1 MDVLCDDGFVCQV
14 PYLKDPS
21 LSFRAK
27 LMGVTNLAGY
37 PWPLES
43 PYTGNTLPVYLHRE
57 TEHLPPKAKLMHAIR
72 SLNNSGEDD
81 AGPASIDFMHLRKEH
96 VPQLNRLL
104 RDAFW
109 PNIDVSE
116 SLEYPDYSVV
126 LLYGKLVI
134 GCGLVSPEGY
144 LAYLYVHPEWR
155 AHGLASHLLHMLA
168 ARLLPPGCD
177 LTAHVAVG
185 NPAVLLYQRFAF
197 KPEEFIVDFYAGKF
211 VQAEGGEGDGL
222 GPAMRNAFFMRLKR

>member
-1 MDVLCDDGFVCQV
+1 
-14 PYLKDPS
+14 
-21 LSFRAK
+21 
-27 LMGVTNLAGY
+27 MGVTNLPGY

-43 PYTGNTLPVYLHRE
+43 PYTGNVLPVYLHRE
-57 TEHLPPKAKLMHAIR
+57 TERLPPKARLLHAIR
-72 SLNNSGEDD
+72 SPSGDGAD
-81 AGPASIDFMHLRKEH
+81 SGPASVDFMHVRREH

-116 SLEYPDYSVV
+116 ALEYPEYSVV
-126 LLYGKLVI
+126 LLYGRLVV

-144 LAYLYVHPEWR
+144 LTYLYVHPEWR
-155 AHGLASHLLHMLA
+155 AQGLASRLLHMLA
-168 ARLLPPGCD
+168 TRLLPPSCD

-211 VQAEGGEGDGL
+211 VQAEGEGDRQD
-222 GPAMRNAFFMRLKR
+222 PAMRNAFFMRLKR